1 MKPPALL
8 KNLPTPAR
16 MLFRPMLLISLALHG
31 VVLMLPIPPDPE
43 KPELSKKEEQV
54 KITQLPTTRPSPK
67 PSVQSSSEPSPLLSP
82 QLDQST
88 PREEPT
94 LPEPTTTRQQSAE
107 FPLPLRIRK
116 LISRSQQPSK
126 QSQQQPKKEE
136 ARQRLT
142 EEPTRSQ
149 STEEQKRAPS
159 TEEQK
164 RSQSTQKSAQSQS
177 PQEPTPSPPAQEP
190 TPSPPAQE
198 PTPSP
203 PAQESTVNNEATGGD
218 DYSKLGQQVL
228 SDNSFLFKVALEQVE
243 HYKNLQENLKGFD
256 NEVDI
261 NKLTEATAF
270 KDTNGKPD
278 DRFKFLKKAVSPL
291 TTQDMISSLEKEF
304 TRQGFGFNKIDD
316 YGGGPLY
323 EVTKGDFKRY
333 LIFAPGKDEQG
344 NPMTAIILS
353 ENKPS

>member
-1 MKPPALL
+1 
-8 KNLPTPAR
+8 
-16 MLFRPMLLISLALHG
+16 MLLISLALHG

-43 KPELSKKEEQV
+43 KPELAKKEEQV

-67 PSVQSSSEPSPLLSP
+67 PSVQSSSEPSPLPSP
-82 QLDQST
+82 QLSQST

-107 FPLPLRIRK
+107 LPLPLRIRK
-116 LISRSQQPSK
+116 SISRSQQPSK

-136 ARQRLT
+136 AQQRLT

-149 STEEQKRAPS
+149 PTEEQKRSPS

-164 RSQSTQKSAQSQS
+164 RSQSTQESTQSQSTQKSAQSQS
-177 PQEPTPSPPAQEP
+177 PEEPTRSQSPEEP